1 MSLTI
6 HDLKETEVFTTY
18 WRLASER
25 HAIFERRLRG
35 EPPPW
40 TDDPILAQHK
50 FTNAFRAADRVS
62 QYVIRDVI
70 YQSGGSM
77 DDDEVGFRIILSKLF
92 NSVRALE

>member
-1 MSLTI
+1 MSQKKILD
-6 HDLKETEVFTTY
+6 HLRDTEVFETY

-40 TDDPILAQHK
+40 TEDPILSKHK

-70 YQSGGSM
+70 YERRSLYGGRGGGLSG
-77 DDDEVGFRIILSKLF
+77 V
-92 NSVRALE
+92 VV